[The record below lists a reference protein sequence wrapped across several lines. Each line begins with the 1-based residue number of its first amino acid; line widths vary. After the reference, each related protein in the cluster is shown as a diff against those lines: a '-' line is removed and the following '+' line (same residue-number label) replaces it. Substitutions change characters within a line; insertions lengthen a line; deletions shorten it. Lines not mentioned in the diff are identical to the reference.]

1 MNDRGLLSLRAIS
14 AREYPSLSRSAM
26 NSARSN
32 GDMFSRWRFSA
43 AWANG
48 STRSSRKAGTVSSP
62 ARLAAAN
69 ATFPPVHDVA
79 SRCLRMPA
87 QRHGLQHPVRLN
99 RLRQF
104 RDGPFIDRTPRLR
117 WIEIDQRQR
126 HLHGHAIGD
135 RCVGPVQQIAR
146 PELRSPTSFDLS
158 FVKGYESRETT
169 PRATGPAR
177 SSMLV
182 AASRA
187 SL

>member
-26 NSARSN
+26 NSARSTATCFR
-32 GDMFSRWRFSA
+32 GGGFLRPGRTDPPGRPGRPAPFRVPR
-43 AWANG
+43 AWPRRAR
-48 STRSSRKAGTVSSP
+48 RS
-62 ARLAAAN
+62 
-69 ATFPPVHDVA
+69 PVHDVA

-117 WIEIDQRQR
+117 WIEVDQRQR